1 MKLIINFSVY
11 IHTDCSPNELAQS
24 HLGGNQVFDYK
35 NYVSSTNF
43 LQLFQYIYLEHVH
56 IYIEIVYYSGL
67 VWASVAL

>member
-11 IHTDCSPNELAQS
+11 IQTDCSPKGLAQS
-24 HLGGNQVFDYK
+24 HLRGDQVFDYK

-43 LQLFQYIYLEHVH
+43 LQVFQYICLEPVY
-56 IYIEIVYYSGL
+56 IYIEIIYYSL